1 MEFTFSYF
9 AHFFGHLAMA
19 WPLLATI
26 ALLITVLGVGV
37 GFLESWSRFD
47 SIYWAFITATT
58 VGYGDIRPLKP
69 VSRILS
75 VLVALIGVTFTGI
88 IVALAI
94 DAATRSFSDVYTP
107 IKTGSAIKEVQ
118 RASAVARRD
127 RRICRADV
135 YARPVAKTTTHH
147 RLS

>member
-1 MEFTFSYF
+1 MDFTFSYF
-9 AHFFGHLAMA
+9 EHFFSHLTMV

-26 ALLITVLGVGV
+26 ALLIVVLGIGV

-58 VGYGDIRPLKP
+58 VGYGDIRPIKP

-75 VLVALIGVTFTGI
+75 ILIALIGLTFTGI

-94 DAATRSFSDVYTP
+94 DAATRSFDNARTSVNAASV
-107 IKTGSAIKEVQ
+107 IEKVGG
-118 RASAVARRD
+118 ASAVD
-127 RRICRADV
+127 RNSDLFTHAVNRA
-135 YARPVAKTTTHH
+135 
-147 RLS
+147 

>member
-9 AHFFGHLAMA
+9 QHFFGHLAMA

-26 ALLITVLGVGV
+26 ALLIIVLGVSV

-58 VGYGDIRPLKP
+58 VGYGDIRPLKR

-75 VLVALIGVTFTGI
+75 VLIALIGLTFTGI

-94 DAATRSFSDVYTP
+94 DAATRSFKDAYTP
-107 IKTGSAIKEVQ
+107 VNVGSVIEKLQGTA
-118 RASAVARRD
+118 AVARNGGV
-127 RRICRADV
+127 IVRA
-135 YARPVAKTTTHH
+135 ASRA
-147 RLS
+147 

>member
-9 AHFFGHLAMA
+9 QHFFSHLAMA

-26 ALLITVLGVGV
+26 ALLISVLGVSV
-37 GFLESWSRFD
+37 GLLESWSRFD

-69 VSRILS
+69 VSRMLS
-75 VLVALIGVTFTGI
+75 VLIALIGVTFTGI

-107 IKTGSAIKEVQ
+107 VNAGSAIEEV
-118 RASAVARRD
+118 RGASVVARNSGV
-127 RRICRADV
+127 IVRA
-135 YARPVAKTTTHH
+135 ASRA
-147 RLS
+147 